1 LFVENHFL
9 SLTLLSTFL
18 FLLECDVFYS
28 FVHKNIYPL
37 PLWLHE
43 YQYHVTVILMIET
56 LLLSLIKI
64 KMILDDSAKMEEL
77 LKKSDNQ
84 KKDQKVEKSKKAKKK
99 D

>member
-1 LFVENHFL
+1 
-9 SLTLLSTFL
+9 
-18 FLLECDVFYS
+18 
-28 FVHKNIYPL
+28 
-37 PLWLHE
+37 
-43 YQYHVTVILMIET
+43 MIET